1 MNNTKNFRYIY
12 AVFFGV
18 LFLFSLFFI
27 LAFLSNFRSTFL
39 FNNINNL
46 PNNTTNINLKFSL
59 DLNLVEEVINLIQD
73 NYIKQLPSREK
84 LNDGILKGVLW
95 SLDDPYAEYLTKEES
110 KIYKESKNPDF
121 EGIGVLLRFN
131 GNNTEIENVFE
142 NSPAYL
148 AGLKSDDEIL
158 SVNSES
164 MLNKKPYFVSTKIR
178 GPKGTFVEIE
188 ISRGENIIKYNIK
201 RDKINVDNVVY
212 KILGERNDV
221 VLIKISQF
229 IDINPFVFNQSWDR
243 VVEAVV
249 KSSNFQNYKAI
260 ILDLR
265 NNPGGYVSSVRYVID
280 EFVENG
286 NLILIEENNK
296 GERIEFRTNRNGKF
310 EHLPLYV
317 LVNEYSASAS
327 EILALAIKDNKRG
340 LIVGKTTLGKGI
352 EQKVIDN
359 LSNGGTIIIPFQ
371 KWLSPSGFNP
381 DKDNQVK
388 PDIQVDLD
396 LDLLYK
402 QKIDTQIQSI
412 LSLIYK

>member
-1 MNNTKNFRYIY
+1 MNNIKNFRYIY

-18 LFLFSLFFI
+18 LFLFSLFVI

-131 GNNTEIENVFE
+131 ANNTEIENVFE

-148 AGLKSDDEIL
+148 AGLKSGDEIL
-158 SVNSES
+158 SVNGES
-164 MLNKKPYFVSTKIR
+164 MLSKKPYFVSTKIR

-201 RDKINVDNVVY
+201 RDKINVDNVVPPLL
-212 KILGERNDV
+212 KLSITFCSIPLPNV
-221 VLIKISQF
+221 VLPTIKPLLLSFIARANIS
-229 IDINPFVFNQSWDR
+229 
-243 VVEAVV
+243 EAEALY
-249 KSSNFQNYKAI
+249 S
-260 ILDLR
+260 L
-265 NNPGGYVSSVRYVID
+265 
-280 EFVENG
+280 
-286 NLILIEENNK
+286 
-296 GERIEFRTNRNGKF
+296 TN
-310 EHLPLYV
+310 
-317 LVNEYSASAS
+317 
-327 EILALAIKDNKRG
+327 
-340 LIVGKTTLGKGI
+340 T
-352 EQKVIDN
+352 
-359 LSNGGTIIIPFQ
+359 
-371 KWLSPSGFNP
+371 
-381 DKDNQVK
+381 
-388 PDIQVDLD
+388 
-396 LDLLYK
+396 
-402 QKIDTQIQSI
+402 
-412 LSLIYK
+412 